1 MNNHPFAAARLFG
14 VPLAIHPLK
23 GKVIA
28 QAIAARFNITSIEFD
43 RARMMED
50 DGLCM
55 DGPAEP
61 ETGYD
66 AVCGIA
72 VSPVEGTLVHKS
84 SSLRPYSGMLGYNA
98 IKQNFLTALEDDSVR
113 AIVLNCNSP
122 GGEVSGC
129 FDLVD
134 LIYNS
139 RGRKPI
145 WAILDDMAYSACYA
159 IASAADFRTVPRTGG
174 GGSVGVITMHADVSK
189 MLKGQG
195 IDVTIFQYGN
205 QKSDGNEFNPLSSEV
220 KDRIQVDIDTMG
232 RLFDATVGRNLN
244 MSPTKVKAAQAGSFM
259 GAACVDVG
267 FADAVMAPDDAF
279 RSLLAEL
286 G

>member
-1 MNNHPFAAARLFG
+1 MNHHPFSAARLFG

-23 GKVIA
+23 GRVIA
-28 QAIAARFNITSIEFD
+28 QALAARFNIASISPL
-43 RARMMED
+43 MMED
-50 DGLCM
+50 DDGPRM

-61 ETGYD
+61 TTGYD
-66 AVCGIA
+66 VVRGVAV
-72 VSPVEGTLVHKS
+72 VPVEGTLVHKS
-84 SSLRPYSGMLGYNA
+84 SHLRPYSGMLGYNA
-98 IKQNFLTALEDDSVR
+98 IAQNFLTALDDDSVQ
-113 AIVLNCNSP
+113 AIVLACNSP

-174 GGSVGVITMHADVSK
+174 AGSVGVITMHADLSK

-195 IDVTIFQYGN
+195 IDVQIFQYGD
-205 QKSDGNEFNPLSSEV
+205 QKADGNEFNPLSPEV
-220 KDRIQVDIDTMG
+220 RGRIQANIDTMG

-244 MSPTKVKAAQAGSFM
+244 ISPAKVKACQAGTYM
-259 GAACVDVG
+259 GNACVDVG
-267 FADAVMAPDDAF
+267 FVDAVMAPDEAF
-279 RSLLAEL
+279 RTLLAEL